1 LQATDNVFESCVH
14 HVQDPEI
21 SIHTVMLCWYV
32 MIENSTNACY
42 YECGFA
48 HHMLELGVIINYL
61 KYWMLYQC
69 ALY

>member
-1 LQATDNVFESCVH
+1 
-14 HVQDPEI
+14 
-21 SIHTVMLCWYV
+21 MLCWYV

-61 KYWMLYQC
+61 KY
-69 ALY
+69 